1 MSRKEQLNTLF
12 KKYNLYV
19 EDIFKH
25 KHYNIITISG
35 IDKIQAKA
43 GINIDYDLKHYN
55 PDLKTCIIKATGT
68 KESITIQTY
77 GECSPEN
84 NRNAYPV
91 AIAEKRAMSR
101 IVLKLCGFY
110 ELATEAQEFGKLLH
124 KMVLE
129 PEEMLQEYIQYEGRR
144 AGKAW
149 TDFQELHLS
158 KTIVTSKLYN
168 HCYKTYNKALN
179 NKIFNSASLCSRM
192 K

>member
-12 KKYNLYV
+12 KKYNLDV
-19 EDIFKH
+19 EDTFKH
-25 KHYNIITISG
+25 KHYNIITRSG

-110 ELATEAQEFGKLLH
+110 ELGVFGEDEAE
-124 KMVLE
+124 
-129 PEEMLQEYIQYEGRR
+129 
-144 AGKAW
+144 
-149 TDFQELHLS
+149 DFK
-158 KTIVTSKLYN
+158 KTRI
-168 HCYKTYNKALN
+168 
-179 NKIFNSASLCSRM
+179 
-192 K
+192 